1 MFLESFLILVI
12 GQVGGE
18 QTGEAIWEHTKVEY
32 HRRENK
38 KCLFSVVYH
47 G

>member
-12 GQVGGE
+12 GLVGST
-18 QTGEAIWEHTKVEY
+18 TGEAIWEHTKVEY